1 MSKNVVCV
9 ESCVKMSSDVNLKA
23 IIAKCNNVDNIDCII
38 EAIINSIQANG
49 NNILCKINTSHSN
62 NIESIEIIDDGEGFN
77 DKNIKNF
84 KTLYAEHD
92 NNENK
97 IGCKGYGRIYYKKA
111 FDIVEV
117 CSFNS
122 DENYKKVNFVFT
134 DDDFTKTDNIELHT
148 HTHKDNETSLLL
160 LKPLKNS
167 LFDIQFLNDY
177 EKIFNNIYPYILLS
191 GNQKIKIKF
200 IVDNEEKYE
209 INYNSIKD
217 IEETKKTF
225 QVNNEKFYLYY
236 NIFKNKNND
245 AKKEDNQPITAI
257 CHSKRP
263 VCSFGKEPLKI
274 SLSLNNYKGLF
285 LLKSAWL
292 DEQEIDEYHSKF
304 NLDRN
309 NEYWEN
315 IARELKKQLL
325 VIIKEIIDKDK
336 IKRDKKEYDYNGYIQ
351 QQKIDLL
358 NKYPDCAEYINN
370 YTSIGIVEDDDIIL
384 SAIEDTNDKEKKA
397 IKNDSEVNKEELF
410 ACSLARYIRH
420 RQEIIDKIENS
431 FKDAKDKESYIHN
444 LIVPKKSNNL
454 KLYDNNLWLF
464 DDKFLGYNEIYSDE
478 ELKKIVK
485 ADGKTIATNT
495 NNMNDCKPDIVFFK
509 NTSNGIPKIVIIEL
523 KRPNVSWDAY
533 VKGDEQLR
541 QYAEYLVQERK
552 VCNQVYGFLL
562 VSSEA
567 LKENNYENQTYTYI
581 KKYTKIYSADDDI
594 IFMKVDKLQSK
605 GKDAIDIGLITTT
618 FITSNSL
625 ITDAKTR
632 NQTFI
637 DILNGKYIKEIK
649 NREIN

>member
-1 MSKNVVCV
+1 M
-9 ESCVKMSSDVNLKA
+9 
-23 IIAKCNNVDNIDCII
+23 
-38 EAIINSIQANG
+38 
-49 NNILCKINTSHSN
+49 
-62 NIESIEIIDDGEGFN
+62 
-77 DKNIKNF
+77 
-84 KTLYAEHD
+84 
-92 NNENK
+92 
-97 IGCKGYGRIYYKKA
+97 
-111 FDIVEV
+111 
-117 CSFNS
+117 
-122 DENYKKVNFVFT
+122 
-134 DDDFTKTDNIELHT
+134 
-148 HTHKDNETSLLL
+148 
-160 LKPLKNS
+160 
-167 LFDIQFLNDY
+167 FDIQFLNDY

-236 NIFKNKNND
+236 NIFKNENNNC
-245 AKKEDNQPITAI
+245 KKEDNQPITAI

-292 DEQEIDEYHSKF
+292 DKQEIDEYHSKF

-336 IKRDKKEYDYNGYIQ
+336 IKRDKKEYDYNGYIK

-431 FKDAKDKESYIHN
+431 FKNAKDKEYYIHN
-444 LIVPKKSNNL
+444 LIVQKKRKNL
-454 KLYDNNLWLF
+454 KLDNNNL
-464 DDKFLGYNEIYSDE
+464 
-478 ELKKIVK
+478 
-485 ADGKTIATNT
+485 
-495 NNMNDCKPDIVFFK
+495 
-509 NTSNGIPKIVIIEL
+509 
-523 KRPNVSWDAY
+523 
-533 VKGDEQLR
+533 
-541 QYAEYLVQERK
+541 
-552 VCNQVYGFLL
+552 
-562 VSSEA
+562 
-567 LKENNYENQTYTYI
+567 
-581 KKYTKIYSADDDI
+581 
-594 IFMKVDKLQSK
+594 
-605 GKDAIDIGLITTT
+605 
-618 FITSNSL
+618 
-625 ITDAKTR
+625 
-632 NQTFI
+632 
-637 DILNGKYIKEIK
+637 
-649 NREIN
+649 

>member
-1 MSKNVVCV
+1 M
-9 ESCVKMSSDVNLKA
+9 
-23 IIAKCNNVDNIDCII
+23 
-38 EAIINSIQANG
+38 
-49 NNILCKINTSHSN
+49 
-62 NIESIEIIDDGEGFN
+62 
-77 DKNIKNF
+77 
-84 KTLYAEHD
+84 
-92 NNENK
+92 
-97 IGCKGYGRIYYKKA
+97 
-111 FDIVEV
+111 FDI
-117 CSFNS
+117 
-122 DENYKKVNFVFT
+122 
-134 DDDFTKTDNIELHT
+134 H
-148 HTHKDNETSLLL
+148 
-160 LKPLKNS
+160 
-167 LFDIQFLNDY
+167 FLNDY

-236 NIFKNKNND
+236 NIFKNENNN

-285 LLKSAWL
+285 LLKSSWL

-304 NLDRN
+304 KLDSN
-309 NEYWEN
+309 NEYWKN

-336 IKRDKKEYDYNGYIQ
+336 IKRGKKEYNYDDYIQ

-485 ADGKTIATNT
+485 ADGKTIKALIANT
-495 NNMNDCKPDIVFFK
+495 FQHSRLV
-509 NTSNGIPKIVIIEL
+509 
-523 KRPNVSWDAY
+523 
-533 VKGDEQLR
+533 GD
-541 QYAEYLVQERK
+541 K
-552 VCNQVYGFLL
+552 MSVYGKFCFD
-562 VSSEA
+562 EF
-567 LKENNYENQTYTYI
+567 I
-581 KKYTKIYSADDDI
+581 K
-594 IFMKVDKLQSK
+594 
-605 GKDAIDIGLITTT
+605 
-618 FITSNSL
+618 
-625 ITDAKTR
+625 
-632 NQTFI
+632 
-637 DILNGKYIKEIK
+637 
-649 NREIN
+649 